1 MKINTIINPIHEY
14 INGTTQFN
22 FKHTV
27 SRASQS
33 DLEQMKS
40 EGQILDPTKV
50 KGVKVTI
57 TDLYKSVTRN
67 R

>member
-14 INGTTQFN
+14 INDTTQLN

-50 KGVKVTI
+50 KGGKVTI